1 MQNRYYF
8 VTLFFEMKQSKATR
22 IKNHPSSNFQ
32 RENFLFLLNPITE
45 KMLLCFKTSSTYY
58 SNPINFNFLNI

>member
-32 RENFLFLLNPITE
+32 REKSLFLLDSVKEMMIS
-45 KMLLCFKTSSTYY
+45 CCKTAHIYY
-58 SNPINFNFLNI
+58 SNSINYNFLSI